1 MLVVLDANVLI
12 SALINPAG
20 IAGRVVLA
28 GIEGRYDFAVCPMLL
43 AELED
48 ISKRPRI
55 ARLVPVGVAEKLFAD
70 VRGAARIE
78 PDPDVLPISRDP
90 GDDYLVALAS
100 AVGADHLVTGDADL
114 LDIVEPPVTI
124 TTLRT
129 FADILGL

>member
-1 MLVVLDANVLI
+1 
-12 SALINPAG
+12 
-20 IAGRVVLA
+20 
-28 GIEGRYDFAVCPMLL
+28 MLL

-48 ISKRPRI
+48 ISTRPRI
-55 ARLVPVGVAEKLFAD
+55 ARLVPFGVAKKLFAD
-70 VRGAARIE
+70 VRGAARRE

-90 GDDYLVALAS
+90 RDDYLVALAS

-129 FADILGL
+129 FADILDL